1 MGKAKLRQILAAD
14 KGKVP
19 YLEKQKKLQK
29 VARKRKRLQDE
40 KEEEEADSDEE
51 VEVKG
56 SKMEVDGEWEDEDS
70 EEDSEDDE
78 RVIDMSKLE
87 DSDSESEDEDEDEDE
102 DDEEEEEEEE
112 TEKPRNGILKSSKAT
127 KTVDKD
133 EGEDEEEDEE
143 DEEDIPLSEIS
154 EEDQDPEADI
164 IPRQKLTI
172 DNHSAL
178 QASHASIALPIK
190 KSTPFSLHHTIIT
203 STPVEIKDVHDDL
216 TRELAFYTQAL
227 DAAKQGRALLLAEGA
242 SFTRPTDYFAE
253 MVKSEEHMGKIKDK
267 IKEEAAMKQASAD
280 AKRQR
285 DLKKFGKQVQVARLQ
300 ERQKEKREM
309 LDKINVLKRKRA
321 GADLGDENEGDPF
334 DIAIEKASKVN
345 GREGR
350 DRKGPNAKRQKRNE
364 KFGYG
369 GKKKFS
375 KSGDAVSSGDLTGFN
390 SKGMKKNSFGSGKK
404 AKAPRLGKSKRQ
416 ARR

>member
-1 MGKAKLRQILAAD
+1 MAKAKLRQILAAD

-29 VARKRKRLQDE
+29 EARKRKRLQDDKE
-40 KEEEEADSDEE
+40 GSGNDNGDEEE
-51 VEVKG
+51 
-56 SKMEVDGEWEDEDS
+56 KMEVDGEWESESD

-87 DSDSESEDEDEDEDE
+87 DSDSESEDEDEDED

-112 TEKPRNGILKSSKAT
+112 EKTKKSRNGILKASKAT
-127 KTVDKD
+127 TAAADKD
-133 EGEDEEEDEE
+133 EDDEEDEEDEEE

-154 EEDQDPEADI
+154 EEDHDPEADI

-178 QASHASIALPIK
+178 LASHASIALPIK
-190 KSTPFSLHHTIIT
+190 KSTPFSTHHTITT

-242 SFTRPTDYFAE
+242 PFTRPTDYFAE
-253 MVKSEEHMGKIKDK
+253 MVKSEEHMGKIKEK
-267 IKEEAAMKQASAD
+267 IKEQAAMKQASAD

-350 DRKGPNAKRQKRNE
+350 DRRGPNAKRQKKNE

-404 AKAPRLGKSKRQ
+404 VKAPRPGKSKRQ

>member
-1 MGKAKLRQILAAD
+1 MAKAKLRQILAAD

-29 VARKRKRLQDE
+29 EARKRKRLQDE
-40 KEEEEADSDEE
+40 KEEDE
-51 VEVKG
+51 
-56 SKMEVDGEWEDEDS
+56 KMEVDGEWESESDGDEDDS
-70 EEDSEDDE
+70 EEEDDE

-87 DSDSESEDEDEDEDE
+87 DSDSESEDDDEEEEDEDEDE
-102 DDEEEEEEEE
+102 EDEEEE

-127 KTVDKD
+127 TAADKD
-133 EGEDEEEDEE
+133 EDEEDEE

-178 QASHASIALPIK
+178 LASHASFALPIK

-203 STPVEIKDVHDDL
+203 SAPVEIKDVHDDL

-242 SFTRPTDYFAE
+242 PFTRPTDYFAE
-253 MVKSEEHMGKIKDK
+253 MVKSEEHMGKIKEK
-267 IKEEAAMKQASAD
+267 IKEQAAMKQASAD

-321 GADLGDENEGDPF
+321 GADMGDENEGDPF
-334 DIAIEKASKVN
+334 DIAIEKASKAT

-350 DRKGPNAKRQKRNE
+350 EKRGPNAKRQKKNE

-369 GKKKFS
+369 GRKKFA
-375 KSGDAVSSGDLTGFN
+375 KSGDAASSGDLSGFN

-416 ARR
+416 GARR

>member
-1 MGKAKLRQILAAD
+1 MAKAKLRQILAAD

-19 YLEKQKKLQK
+19 YLERQKKLQK
-29 VARKRKRLQDE
+29 EARKRKRVQDE
-40 KEEEEADSDEE
+40 KEEGSSGDEE
-51 VEVKG
+51 EDEEMK
-56 SKMEVDGEWEDEDS
+56 VDGEWESDDS
-70 EEDSEDDE
+70 EDDSEDDE

-87 DSDSESEDEDEDEDE
+87 DSDSEEEDEGEDEDEDEDE
-102 DDEEEEEEEE
+102 EEEEE
-112 TEKPRNGILKSSKAT
+112 TKKAKNGILKSSKAT
-127 KTVDKD
+127 TATTAAD
-133 EGEDEEEDEE
+133 EDDEEEDEE

-154 EEDQDPEADI
+154 EEDHDPEADI

-178 QASHASIALPIK
+178 TASQSSIAIPIK
-190 KSTPFSLHHTIIT
+190 KSTPFSTHHTIVT

-216 TRELAFYTQAL
+216 TRELAFYAQAL

-242 SFTRPTDYFAE
+242 PFTRPTDYFAE
-253 MVKSEEHMGKIKDK
+253 MVKSEEHMGKIKEK
-267 IKEEAAMKQASAD
+267 IKEQAAMKQASAD

-321 GADLGDENEGDPF
+321 GADMGDENEGDPF
-334 DIAIEKASKVN
+334 DIAIEKAEKVN

-350 DRKGPNAKRQKRNE
+350 DRRGPNAKRQKKNE
-364 KFGYG
+364 KFGFG
-369 GKKKFS
+369 GRKKFS
-375 KSGDAVSSGDLTGFN
+375 KSGDAASSGDLTGFN

-404 AKAPRLGKSKRQ
+404 AKAPRPGKSKRQ
-416 ARR
+416 GRR